1 MNLRVFAFI
10 PVLFQPEN
18 TGLKNIKPFPASYD
32 MKIHALARLYLDN
45 FPHIKAYWIT
55 LGEKAAQV
63 ALHYG
68 ASDADG
74 TIMRE
79 KIIHDA
85 GAPSE
90 VGHSR
95 EFMINLIKNSGYT
108 PVERDALYNEVQV
121 YS

>member
-1 MNLRVFAFI
+1 M
-10 PVLFQPEN
+10 
-18 TGLKNIKPFPASYD
+18 
-32 MKIHALARLYLDN
+32 
-45 FPHIKAYWIT
+45 
-55 LGEKAAQV
+55 AQV

-74 TIMRE
+74 TIIRE

-95 EFMINLIKNSGYT
+95 DFMVNMIKKAGYT
-108 PVERDALYNEVQV
+108 PVERDALYNVLRV
-121 YS
+121 YN

>member
-1 MNLRVFAFI
+1 
-10 PVLFQPEN
+10 
-18 TGLKNIKPFPASYD
+18 

-55 LGEKAAQV
+55 LGEKAAQI
-63 ALHYG
+63 ALHFG
-68 ASDADG
+68 CSDADG

-90 VGHSR
+90 FGHSR
-95 EFMINLIKNSGYT
+95 DFMVNMIKNAGYT
-108 PVERDALYNEVQV
+108 PVERDALYNVVKV
-121 YS
+121 YN